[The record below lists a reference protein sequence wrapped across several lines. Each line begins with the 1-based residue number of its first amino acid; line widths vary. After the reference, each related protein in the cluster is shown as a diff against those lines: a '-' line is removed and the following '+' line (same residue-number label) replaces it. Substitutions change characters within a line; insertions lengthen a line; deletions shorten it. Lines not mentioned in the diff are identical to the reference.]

1 MIDSLNIGK
10 YIYSVLKETD
20 VEVYPLVADNDAK
33 FPFIVYKRNN
43 LVSNGCKDGY
53 YEDVVSYEVVIV
65 TDTYYKGIEIANQVK
80 ALLERQSAT
89 YQDMDISDTIITM
102 ASEEYSNNAFMQKI
116 QFDSTINYKKNGST
130 NN

>member
-65 TDTYYKGIEIANQVK
+65 TDTYYKGIEIAN
-80 ALLERQSAT
+80 
-89 YQDMDISDTIITM
+89 
-102 ASEEYSNNAFMQKI
+102 
-116 QFDSTINYKKNGST
+116 
-130 NN
+130 